1 MKDMPLSEYRIGCD
15 IGGSFTDFILYEVA
29 TGRIETLK
37 VATTPEAPE
46 DGLMQGID
54 ALAARHPGLSEGLKV
69 LIHGTTLVINAIL
82 ERKGAKT
89 ALLTNK
95 GFRDIIETRR
105 EIRYDIYDI
114 RQEYPKPIVE
124 RDLRLGV
131 AGRMAPDGAE
141 VTPVDPAEVAEVL
154 ADLKLKGIESVSI
167 CFLNAYANPEHEQ
180 QVAAVAAANGIDLSL
195 SLSSD
200 VLPEIREFERFTTTT
215 LNAYV
220 KPKVDRYLAG
230 VETALAERGHGVP
243 LYLMQSGGG
252 VITAG
257 TARQAPVRLAESG
270 PVGGVLAARNL
281 ARLAGHPD
289 AIAFDMGGTTAKTCL
304 IRRGEMPITR
314 AYEVDRVHRFRR
326 GSGTPL
332 AVPTVDLI
340 EIGAGGGSIAHVDDL
355 GRLKVGPESAVADPG
370 PACFGRGG
378 LLPTVTDANLVLSYL
393 DPAEFAAGGITL
405 DRKAAED
412 AIVREVADKLGLTV
426 LEAAAAIL
434 EIVNEN
440 MSQAARIYA
449 AENAGDLTRTAM
461 VAFGGG
467 GPLHAMEIAR
477 KLKVPKIIV
486 PEAAGVFSALGFL
499 MAEPSYEV
507 ARSYPRRLDE
517 LDEAALAEVYGDLQ
531 AQAGAIIAASAPGA
545 PQRFSLFADL
555 RYIGQ
560 GHQLRVPLED
570 LGRGAIAETFRTA
583 YLEAYGYVYDDMQV
597 EIVTL
602 RVEAMAE
609 TQGPGFTPLPS
620 DAAAPSSRKVWDQ
633 SQGAMVDTRILRFA
647 ALAPGAPEVIA
658 GPAILIQPG
667 ATIHIGTGAEAR
679 RHAAGWLE
687 ITTGARA

>member
-1 MKDMPLSEYRIGCD
+1 MTEYRIGCD

-37 VATTPEAPE
+37 VATTPDAPE

-54 ALAARHPGLSEGLKV
+54 ALAAAHPALSEGLKV

-82 ERKGAKT
+82 ERKGART
-89 ALLTNK
+89 ALLTTK

-114 RQEYPKPIVE
+114 RQEYPTPIVP

-131 AGRMAPDGAE
+131 EGRIAADGSE
-141 VTPVDPAEVAEVL
+141 VTPVDPAEVTAVL
-154 ADLKLKGIESVSI
+154 KDLKVQGIESVSV
-167 CFLNAYANPEHEQ
+167 CFLNAYANPAHEA
-180 QVAAVAAANGIDLSL
+180 QVAAIARAEGIDLSL

-220 KPKVDRYLAG
+220 KPKVDRYLGG
-230 VETALAERGHGVP
+230 VERALEARGHGVP

-252 VITAG
+252 IITAQ
-257 TARQAPVRLAESG
+257 TARQNPVRLAESG

-289 AIAFDMGGTTAKTCL
+289 AFAFDMGGTTAKSCL
-304 IRRGEMPITR
+304 IRKGEMPITR
-314 AYEVDRVHRFRR
+314 AYEVDRVHRFKR

-370 PACFGRGG
+370 PACFGLGG
-378 LLPTVTDANLVLSYL
+378 KHPTVTDANLVLGFL
-393 DPAEFAAGGITL
+393 DPAEFAAGGISL
-405 DRKAAED
+405 DRRAAED
-412 AIVREVADKLGLTV
+412 AILREVAEPMGLT
-426 LEAAAAIL
+426 LLQAAAAIL

-449 AENAGDLTRTAM
+449 AENAGDLSQTAM

-499 MAEPSYEV
+499 MAVPSYEV
-507 ARSYPRRLDE
+507 SRSFPRRLDE
-517 LDEAALAEVYGDLQ
+517 VDELALTAVYDELRE
-531 AQAGAIIAASAPGA
+531 QAGAIIAASAPGA

-555 RYIGQ
+555 RYLGQ
-560 GHQLRVPLED
+560 GHQLRVPITEI
-570 LGRGAIAETFRTA
+570 GRGIIADSFAAA
-583 YLEAYGYVYDDMQV
+583 YDEAYGYLYDDMQI

-609 TQGPGFTPLPS
+609 TTGPGFTALP
-620 DAAAPSSRKVWDQ
+620 AEPAPESSRPIWDQ
-633 SQGAMVDTRILRFA
+633 SQVAMVPHRVLRF
-647 ALAPGAPEVIA
+647 GAVTGRVD
-658 GPAILIQPG
+658 GPALIVQPG
-667 ATIHIGTGAEAR
+667 ATIHVGTGAHAE
-679 RHAAGWLE
+679 RHPSGWLE
-687 ITTGARA
+687 IITGV